1 MRGRH
6 HPPSP
11 DERAAAE
18 DDYGLRGR
26 LGRQANLPRNLAL
39 LCVDPS
45 HQASVVQRGAATD
58 LWDVF
63 RGRRQIIYIYVIC
76 SGILSVLPHRGAVP
90 EDVGATVAVAV
101 VAENS
106 WHVRV
111 H

>member
-1 MRGRH
+1 MRRPL
-6 HPPSP
+6 PPS
-11 DERAAAE
+11 ECGATWS
-18 DDYGLRGR
+18 GHR
-26 LGRQANLPRNLAL
+26 LVG
-39 LCVDPS
+39 CFS
-45 HQASVVQRGAATD
+45 GAASD
-58 LWDVF
+58 H
-63 RGRRQIIYIYVIC
+63 IYVIC